1 MDIIKAMSVKEQKLH
16 EGIVLFTETVNAKEI
31 SMSIKN
37 DILKV
42 LTFTVDLTGSAGV
55 KIKESSTLINVVDID
70 PHTKKVIATLILDDN

>member
-42 LTFTVDLTGSAGV
+42 LTFTIDLTGSAGV